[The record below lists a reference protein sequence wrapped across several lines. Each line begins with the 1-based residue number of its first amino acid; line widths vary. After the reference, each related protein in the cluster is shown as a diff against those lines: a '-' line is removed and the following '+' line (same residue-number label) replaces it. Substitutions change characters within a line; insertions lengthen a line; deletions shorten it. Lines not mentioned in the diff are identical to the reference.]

1 VGARAGDIVR
11 AVIDARDAGYVEGEL
26 DLCYVGSLNYV
37 QVHVLTDDGFVS
49 VVPES
54 IEVLRISGLSTE
66 ELADRWTVFDLDYAV
81 AQGLVSPTQP
91 RVGGSWADMVGR
103 LDWLVAPLL
112 QDGWQII
119 EKMQQRVEFGRDLVG
134 YILER
139 EGTTIDIELYDD
151 GWIGGW
157 DLADSDCDL
166 DDDEDPPEPLI
177 QDWWHLDDESDAGR
191 LSLKDDFIA
200 VGWLSPEGKS

>member
-11 AVIDARDAGYVEGEL
+11 AVIDTRDPEYVEGEL
-26 DLCYVGSLNYV
+26 DLRYVQSLNYV

-91 RVGGSWADMVGR
+91 RVGGSWADMVAR

-119 EKMQQRVEFGRDLVG
+119 EEMQEHVEFGQELVG

-139 EGTTIDIELYDD
+139 EGTKIDIELYDD
-151 GWIGGW
+151 GWIGAW
-157 DLADSDCDL
+157 DVADSDYDL
-166 DDDEDPPEPLI
+166 NEDPPEPLI
-177 QDWWHLDDESDAGR
+177 RDWWDIDDESDAGR
-191 LSLKDDFIA
+191 LSLKDDFTA